1 MAENIKDAH
10 NHKKKEKGGKK
21 KSRHNA
27 NAISGH
33 QCQEHRD
40 APLTSSP

>member
-10 NHKKKEKGGKK
+10 KHKKKEKGGKK
-21 KSRHNA
+21 RVATVINLS
-27 NAISGH
+27 H
-33 QCQEHRD
+33 QQHRD